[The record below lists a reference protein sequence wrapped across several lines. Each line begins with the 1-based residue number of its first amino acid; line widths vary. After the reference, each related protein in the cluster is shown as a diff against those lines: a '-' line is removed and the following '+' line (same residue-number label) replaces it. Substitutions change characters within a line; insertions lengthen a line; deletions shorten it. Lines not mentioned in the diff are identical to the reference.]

1 MRIDHSQPWQFEER
15 GRQYPTVSNYDTKIE
30 LPGAQALEQG
40 GVLQTLGLKNWKLG
54 PKRDLLDRCVTVA
67 LSAPAGTIG
76 LRHDAGHGMPG
87 AKQVFEGGN
96 RESWRSEEGDPQSRP
111 CVGVHAHHV
120 PAFISFRIF
129 RTIRSRLIPRS
140 RSTNNVP
147 SR

>member
-1 MRIDHSQPWQFEER
+1 MRVDHPQPWQLEEC
-15 GRQYPTVSNYDTKIE
+15 GRQDPTVRDHDTKIE
-30 LPGAQALEQG
+30 LPAAQGLEQG
-40 GVLQTLGLKNWKLG
+40 GVQHALRLKNWKPG

-67 LSAPAGTIG
+67 LAAPAGTIG
-76 LRHDAGHGMPG
+76 LRHDARHGMPG
-87 AKQVFEGGN
+87 AKQVFEGGD

-111 CVGVHAHHV
+111 YVGVHAHHV
-120 PAFISFRIF
+120 PAFIIFRIF